1 MPATRV
7 PSDGLTMVRFGAA
20 VSFETVTST
29 VDVPSLPAASSAIAV
44 STCAPLAVPVLS
56 QVTANGAA
64 VASPIMTPSTLK
76 RTPATPTL
84 SEAVAD
90 SSKAAVT
97 SAPAVGAV
105 SVTVGGVVSGT
116 GASAGAV
123 SVDV

>member
-1 MPATRV
+1 
-7 PSDGLTMVRFGAA
+7 MVRFGAA

-29 VDVPSLPAASSAIAV
+29 LDVPSLPAASSAVAV

-64 VASPIMTPSTLK
+64 VASPTMTPSTLK

-90 SSKAAVT
+90 SWKAPVS
-97 SAPAVGAV
+97 SAPAVGD
-105 SVTVGGVVSGT
+105 VSGT
-116 GASAGAV
+116 GGFLVAGTRALGRGGAGGGG
-123 SVDV
+123 